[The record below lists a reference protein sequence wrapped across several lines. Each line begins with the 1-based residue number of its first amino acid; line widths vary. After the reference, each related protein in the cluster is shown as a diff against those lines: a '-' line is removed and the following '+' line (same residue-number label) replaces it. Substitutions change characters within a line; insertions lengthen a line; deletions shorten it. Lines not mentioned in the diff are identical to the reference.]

1 MFTILI
7 ILFTFASEQ
16 TIIHPRKKINDRS
29 DLEWFQEA
37 ESCKMRTGRCQKA
50 TLITVPRII
59 LTPFITSVFLA
70 MSGGFQDAY
79 TYFTRDEVF
88 SNAQTGNVVLMSHNF
103 MTGQWG
109 DGLRYLF
116 PVLAFA
122 IGVVAAERIQNT
134 FKYAKKLHWRQMI
147 LLIEILILFAVGFM
161 PGELDML
168 ATVLVSF
175 SCAMQVQTFRKVGGY
190 SYASTMCIGNL
201 RSGTAALSV
210 YCREKRPEQLKQA
223 LYYFGII
230 FFFAIGAGGNLSMRL
245 GIPAIWVSDVLLLIS
260 FILMFSSKHRD

>member
-1 MFTILI
+1 MVSGGRKLQN
-7 ILFTFASEQ
+7 ADRQMSE
-16 TIIHPRKKINDRS
+16 
-29 DLEWFQEA
+29 A
-37 ESCKMRTGRCQKA
+37 
-50 TLITVPRII
+50 
-59 LTPFITSVFLA
+59 FITSIFLA

-88 SNAQTGNVVLMSHNF
+88 SNAQTGNVVLMSQNF

-147 LLIEILILFAVGFM
+147 LLIEILILFVVGFM

-190 SYASTMCIGNL
+190 SYASTMCIGNM
-201 RSGTAALSV
+201 RSGMTALHAYFMSHDRNILYKALT
-210 YCREKRPEQLKQA
+210 
-223 LYYFGII
+223 YFGVVII
-230 FFFAIGAGGNLSMRL
+230 FAIGAGL
-245 GIPAIWVSDVLLLIS
+245 GGVIVVRWGEHSIWISCVLLAIS
-260 FILMFSSKHRD
+260 FALMQIKDKK

>member
-1 MFTILI
+1 MVSGGRKLQS
-7 ILFTFASEQ
+7 ADRQMSE
-16 TIIHPRKKINDRS
+16 
-29 DLEWFQEA
+29 A
-37 ESCKMRTGRCQKA
+37 
-50 TLITVPRII
+50 
-59 LTPFITSVFLA
+59 FITSIFLA

-88 SNAQTGNVVLMSHNF
+88 SNAQTGNVVLMSQNF

-122 IGVVAAERIQNT
+122 TGVVAAERIQNT

-190 SYASTMCIGNL
+190 SYASTMCIGNM
-201 RSGTAALSV
+201 RSGMTALHAYYMSHDRNILYKALT
-210 YCREKRPEQLKQA
+210 
-223 LYYFGII
+223 YFGVVII
-230 FFFAIGAGGNLSMRL
+230 FAIGAGL
-245 GIPAIWVSDVLLLIS
+245 GGVIVVRWGEHSIWISCVLLAIS
-260 FILMFSSKHRD
+260 FALMQIKDKK